1 MKIISKKTFLFL
13 SIIALVGLV
22 GCRKKK
28 DTIATIT
35 VLYKSTGAP
44 VDNAKVVLYAVSTTG
59 HQAAVTVHDTAY
71 ANINGVA
78 YFNFNDVYQLGQAGV
93 CVLNIKASKDNLSGE
108 GIIKIEQEKSTGSG
122 VYIQ

>member
-13 SIIALVGLV
+13 SVIALVGLV

-44 VDNAKVVLYAVSTTG
+44 VDNAKVVLYATSTTG

-78 YFNFNDVYQLGQAGV
+78 YFNYNDVYQLGQAGV

>member
-44 VDNAKVVLYAVSTTG
+44 VDNA
-59 HQAAVTVHDTAY
+59 
-71 ANINGVA
+71 NGWQ
-78 YFNFNDVYQLGQAGV
+78 YLKEWY
-93 CVLNIKASKDNLSGE
+93 SSP
-108 GIIKIEQEKSTGSG
+108 
-122 VYIQ
+122 